1 MGWDGEKL
9 WETENSHTTPT
20 DSIIDRKWRRK
31 TTKTT
36 NKTSSSTKEN
46 QQSWAQIYEL
56 TFRLKKWIKMPREI
70 YLLGGSEWEPNE
82 QEKATSTLEGDS
94 ENSDKIRTEPNKS
107 KSDLLF
113 STLPRLKSIFVSWVS
128 LQSEYSI

>member
-1 MGWDGEKL
+1 
-9 WETENSHTTPT
+9 
-20 DSIIDRKWRRK
+20 
-31 TTKTT
+31 
-36 NKTSSSTKEN
+36 
-46 QQSWAQIYEL
+46 
-56 TFRLKKWIKMPREI
+56 MPREI